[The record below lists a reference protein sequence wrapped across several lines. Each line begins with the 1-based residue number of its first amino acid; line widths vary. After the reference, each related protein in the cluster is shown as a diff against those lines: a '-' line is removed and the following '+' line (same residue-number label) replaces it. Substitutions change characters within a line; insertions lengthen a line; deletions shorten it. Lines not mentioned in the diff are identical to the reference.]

1 MNQTVLIGR
10 VGRTPELSKTKTGTS
25 VCSFSLAVNR
35 PHVKGTTDWIK
46 CVAWRQSAE
55 YLCKYA
61 GKGSLVGVVGVLTAS
76 KYENKDGVPVTTY
89 EVICDNV
96 EILDKREQSADYAA
110 QKAEDASILDGAEV
124 LTDDESLPF

>member
-10 VGRTPELSKTKTGTS
+10 LGRATELSKTKTGTS

-35 PHVKGTTDWIK
+35 PHVKETTDWIK

-76 KYENKDGVPVTTY
+76 KYENKDGISVTTY
-89 EVICDNV
+89 EVICDSV
-96 EILDKREQSADYAA
+96 EILDRRTQNAGADE

-124 LTDDESLPF
+124 LTDDEDLPF